1 MQSRFIGSFP
11 KIEKCPAS
19 SMPEYAFIGRS
30 NVGKSSL
37 INYLLERKQLALVS
51 STPGKTQMINLIDVD
66 SSWQIADLPGYGYA
80 KVSKK
85 HRASFSKM
93 IFNYLTGRE
102 NLICT
107 FVLVDSRIPPQSI
120 DIDFI
125 RMLGEEGIP
134 FTIVY
139 TKFDKSGKKRYET
152 NIEAFQVTLAEE
164 WESLPDQIITSSKR
178 KYGRDDLLSYIVHLN
193 DQWKQIER

>member
-11 KIEKCPAS
+11 KIEKCPPS

-66 SSWQIADLPGYGYA
+66 ASWQIADLPGYGYA

-178 KYGRDDLLSYIVHLN
+178 KYGREDLLSYIVHLN
-193 DQWKQIER
+193 DQWKQVER